1 MDLIRLNETVNVSL
15 SQKAKEAKDKVLN
28 VLESNRH
35 VVVPKIE
42 AIHTKVTRNFTFYPQ
57 SKLRGNANFT
67 AEDGRVRPT
76 GVHSWTKPYYKP
88 MLKNHDIFED
98 PLGRITK
105 AEYKAKTSIGL
116 PGIICYPEITDPYA
130 IEKVLDG
137 RFSTVSIGADTDAAI
152 CSICGQNQ
160 LEEWCGHRR
169 GQTYEGKLCFW
180 QVGNIWF
187 IELSYVNSP
196 SDEDA
201 NTVEVPEVE
210 TRESVQLGLLLQ
222 DLKENKL
229 YDLNNDTVYVIK
241 DDKLVQ
247 IPQTEFIKEYYYIP
261 FNTIEEKEP
270 QGIVQTGEA
279 SNIITIEGAS
289 NKKQDG
295 KQANRVKTGTR
306 RQALYGHNLLH
317 ALWGQ
322 ESNTNWTKEQIKE
335 EHNRVVK
342 TIVDKGWGHKIT
354 DSLDDAL
361 PSSLKE
367 KSNKKD

>member
-1 MDLIRLNETVNVSL
+1 MNLIRLNETVNVSL

-67 AEDGRVRPT
+67 TEDGRVRPT

-88 MLKNHDIFED
+88 MLKNHNIFED

-105 AEYKAKTSIGL
+105 AEYKTKTSIGL

-187 IELSYVNSP
+187 IELSYVNAP

-210 TRESVQLGLLLQ
+210 TRESIQLGLLLQ

-229 YDLNNDTVYVIK
+229 YDLDNDTVYVIK
-241 DDKLVQ
+241 NDKLVQ

-261 FNTIEEKEP
+261 FNIAEEIEKE
-270 QGIVQTGEA
+270 QDDIVQNEEA
-279 SNIITIEGAS
+279 ANIITIEEAS
-289 NKKQDG
+289 SDKGKDG
-295 KQANRVKTGTR
+295 KPINKMQTGTR
-306 RQALYGHNLLH
+306 KQAYYGQ
-317 ALWGQ
+317 A
-322 ESNTNWTKEQIKE
+322 
-335 EHNRVVK
+335 
-342 TIVDKGWGHKIT
+342 
-354 DSLDDAL
+354 
-361 PSSLKE
+361 
-367 KSNKKD
+367 